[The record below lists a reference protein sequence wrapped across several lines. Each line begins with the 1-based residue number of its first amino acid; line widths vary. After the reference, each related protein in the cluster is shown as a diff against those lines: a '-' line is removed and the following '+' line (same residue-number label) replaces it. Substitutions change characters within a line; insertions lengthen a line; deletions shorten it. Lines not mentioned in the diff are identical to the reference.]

1 VTALLAVEWRR
12 IVARRLV
19 RVLAV
24 LSSLAIASSAVIVF
38 LTSHR
43 LDASGVDKSFNYEA
57 IPEVLMG
64 VSPFTIILGWLI
76 GASAIGAE
84 WHAGTVTTLLT
95 WEPRRVRVLLAKVA
109 AALVLTFLLS
119 AALLLLTAVV
129 LAPAGLFRGT
139 MTGVDAAWARWLAG
153 VVARAAAVSGLSA
166 VFGFTLAAIG
176 RNTAA
181 ALGIGFLYLAVIE
194 GIIRGVKPGWV
205 RWLVGDNTAVV
216 ITNRPAEV
224 NIGRSTLEAAVLL
237 SAYAAILVAA
247 AVATFRQRDIT

>member
-1 VTALLAVEWRR
+1 
-12 IVARRLV
+12 
-19 RVLAV
+19 
-24 LSSLAIASSAVIVF
+24 
-38 LTSHR
+38 
-43 LDASGVDKSFNYEA
+43 
-57 IPEVLMG
+57 M
-64 VSPFTIILGWLI
+64 IILGWLI

-109 AALVLTFLLS
+109 AAFAITMVLS
-119 AALLLLTAVV
+119 AALLVLVAVV

-139 MTGVDAAWARWLAG
+139 MTGVDGAWARWLAG

-194 GIIRGVKPGWV
+194 GIIRGVKPGWMH
-205 RWLVGDNTAVV
+205 WLVGDNTAVI

-224 NIGRSTLEAAVLL
+224 NIGRTTLEAAVLL
-237 SAYAAILVAA
+237 AAYAAALVAA
-247 AVATFRQRDIT
+247 ALGTFRQRDIT